1 MLEQAALD
9 QEAQRVEAEKR
20 RDDQSRLLKEQMK
33 QMEELERRKALELA
47 VKEEERLEEEAR
59 QRAED
64 RAISEERRRILETH
78 APLLVGFLP
87 PGIFRDIAELPASVH
102 DQFRRIVRIQDDPD
116 LW

>member
-9 QEAQRVEAEKR
+9 QEAQRLEAEKR
-20 RDDQSRLLKEQMK
+20 RDDQNRLQREQMM
-33 QMEELERRKALELA
+33 QLEELGRRKALEFVA
-47 VKEEERLEEEAR
+47 KEEERLEEEAR

-87 PGIFRDIAELPASVH
+87 PGIFRDLAELPASVH